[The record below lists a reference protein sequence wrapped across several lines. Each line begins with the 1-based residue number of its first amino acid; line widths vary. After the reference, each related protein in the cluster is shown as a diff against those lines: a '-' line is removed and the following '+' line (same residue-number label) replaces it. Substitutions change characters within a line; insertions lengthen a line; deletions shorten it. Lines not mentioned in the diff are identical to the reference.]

1 MSGAAITTANARAF
15 AGPGAVLDPP
25 PRRCQAS
32 ARMRFGLF
40 GVNFGSCADPEVQRR
55 VVLAAEEVGFE
66 SVWTGE
72 HVALP
77 VVGNP
82 VPTPAETPFLDS
94 VVALTRV
101 AALTT
106 RIRLG
111 TGILVL
117 PHHNPVLVAKTLA
130 TLDVLSGGRVIA
142 GFASGYAEPEFR
154 ALGVRFDRRGAIT
167 DEALRAIRTLWT
179 EEVPSFAGRFTRFEG
194 IRFEPKP
201 RQRPHP
207 PIVVG
212 GTAPPALARAARE
225 GDGWY
230 GFALTVEQTAPVV
243 AELARLRR
251 ELGRGDRPF
260 EISLTTFEPLTD
272 ALVAAAGHAGIDRLI
287 VFPAVPASEL
297 EATVRD
303 LGARF
308 VRRS

>member
-1 MSGAAITTANARAF
+1 
-15 AGPGAVLDPP
+15 V
-25 PRRCQAS
+25 
-32 ARMRFGLF
+32 RFGLF
-40 GVNFGSCADPEVQRR
+40 GVNFGAMADPEVQRR

-77 VVGNP
+77 VEGNP

-106 RIRLG
+106 RVRLG
-111 TGILVL
+111 TGILVA
-117 PHHNPVLVAKTLA
+117 PHHNPILVAKTLA
-130 TLDVLSGGRVIA
+130 SLDVLSGGRVIA
-142 GFASGYAEPEFR
+142 GFAAGYAEAEFR

-167 DEALRAIRTLWT
+167 DEALEAIRALWT
-179 EEVPSFAGRFTRFEG
+179 EETPRFAGRYARFEG

-201 RQRPHP
+201 VQRPHP

-212 GTAPPALARAARE
+212 GHAPAALARAARA

-230 GFALTVEQTAPVV
+230 GFALTVAQTAPVV
-243 AELARLRR
+243 AELRRLRR

-260 EISLTTFEPLTD
+260 EISLTTFEPLGPE
-272 ALVAAAGHAGIDRLI
+272 LVAEAERAGIDRLI
-287 VFPAVPASEL
+287 VFPTVRAAAL
-297 EATVRD
+297 ESTVRD
-303 LGARF
+303 LG
-308 VRRS
+308 RRLIGS

>member
-1 MSGAAITTANARAF
+1 MAA
-15 AGPGAVLDPP
+15 
-25 PRRCQAS
+25 
-32 ARMRFGLF
+32 MRFGLF

-77 VVGNP
+77 IQGNP

-94 VVALTRV
+94 IGVLTRV

-106 RIRLG
+106 RLRLG

-117 PHHNPVLVAKTLA
+117 PHHNPVLLAKALA
-130 TLDVLSGGRVIA
+130 TLDVLSGGRLIA
-142 GFASGYAEPEFR
+142 GFGGGYAEAEFR
-154 ALGVRFDRRGAIT
+154 AIGVDFHRRGAIT
-167 DEALRAIRTLWT
+167 DDSLRAIRALCTQ
-179 EEVPSFAGRFTRFEG
+179 EEPAHDGRFARFAG

-201 RQRPHP
+201 IQRPHP

-212 GTAPPALARAARE
+212 GQAPAALARAARE

-230 GFALTVEQTAPVV
+230 GFALTVAQTAPIVT
-243 AELARLRR
+243 ELARLRR
-251 ELGRGDRPF
+251 ELGRGDAPF
-260 EISLTTFEPLTD
+260 EISLTTFEPLTRD
-272 ALVAAAGHAGIDRLI
+272 LVRAAGDAGIHRLI
-287 VFPAVPASEL
+287 VFPMVGPEKL

-303 LGARF
+303 LGAHV
-308 VRRS
+308 VRA

>member
-1 MSGAAITTANARAF
+1 
-15 AGPGAVLDPP
+15 
-25 PRRCQAS
+25 
-32 ARMRFGLF
+32 MRFGLF

-77 VVGNP
+77 IRDNP

-94 VVALTRV
+94 LVSLARIAGLTS
-101 AALTT
+101 

-117 PHHNPVLVAKTLA
+117 PHHNPVLIAKALA
-130 TLDVLSGGRVIA
+130 SLDVVSGGRVIA
-142 GFASGYAEPEFR
+142 GFAGGYVEPEFR
-154 ALGVRFDRRGAIT
+154 ALGVDFHRRGAIT
-167 DEALRAIRTLWT
+167 DDSLRAIRTLWT
-179 EEVPSFAGRFTRFEG
+179 EEVPCHRGPFAEFAD

-201 RQRPHP
+201 VQRPHP
-207 PIVVG
+207 PIIVG
-212 GTAPPALARAARE
+212 GMAPAALRRAARE

-243 AELARLRR
+243 AELRRLRA
-251 ELGRGDRPF
+251 ELGRADAPF
-260 EISLTTFEPLTD
+260 EISLTTFEPLT
-272 ALVAAAGHAGIDRLI
+272 AELVAAAERAGIHRLI
-287 VFPAVPASEL
+287 VFPPVPVDAL
-297 EATVRD
+297 EAFVRD

-308 VRRS
+308 CRP